1 MTDQPHKPPVPLDP
15 ASAASGAAPGPAVSA
30 SAIEIAA
37 PVIDPEAPWF
47 AVWTRSRAEKAVAD
61 QLARK
66 QIEVFLPTVQRW
78 SRWKDRKKRID
89 WPLFPGYCFARFDVT
104 GILDVLKSTG
114 VATVVS
120 FDGKPAPIP
129 HQEVAAIQRL
139 IETELQF
146 DPCPL
151 LHEGDLVEV
160 LRGPLKGVVG
170 RLVHKGPKTQLV
182 LSITMINRAVAVV
195 FDAADVRKY

>member
-1 MTDQPHKPPVPLDP
+1 MTDQPPVHLEP
-15 ASAASGAAPGPAVSA
+15 AVDSAGAPSSADAASSR
-30 SAIEIAA
+30 IEIAA
-37 PVIDPEAPWF
+37 PAIDTEAPWF

-89 WPLFPGYCFARFDVT
+89 WPLFPGYCFARFDAT
-104 GILDVLKSTG
+104 AILDVLKSTG

-146 DPCPL
+146 DPCPF

-160 LRGPLKGVVG
+160 VRGPLTGVVG
-170 RLVHKGPKTQLV
+170 RLVQKGPKTKLV
-182 LSITMINRAVAVV
+182 LAITMINRAVSVV

>member
-1 MTDQPHKPPVPLDP
+1 MTDQPHQAPVQLDP
-15 ASAASGAAPGPAVSA
+15 AAASPGTPLSADAAASG
-30 SAIEIAA
+30 IEIAA
-37 PVIDPEAPWF
+37 PAIDTEAPWF

-89 WPLFPGYCFARFDVT
+89 WPLFPGYCFARFDPLA
-104 GILDVLKSTG
+104 ILDVLKSTG

-160 LRGPLKGVVG
+160 VRGPLTGVVG
-170 RLVHKGPKTQLV
+170 RLMHKGPKTKLV